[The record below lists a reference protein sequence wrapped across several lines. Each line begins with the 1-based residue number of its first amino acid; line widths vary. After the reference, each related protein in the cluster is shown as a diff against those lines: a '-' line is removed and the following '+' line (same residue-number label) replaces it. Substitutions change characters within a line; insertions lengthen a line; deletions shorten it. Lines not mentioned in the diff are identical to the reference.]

1 MVSFV
6 VDNNDTLAFHT
17 FFQDTAQHHA
27 IVFLV
32 FLSYQLSIYPFLFAV
47 KRRGMLA
54 RKHTRQELLV
64 IDNGDAGIQSTQFFF
79 ELRRY
84 QSALMIVVC
93 SLKVIAALTIV

>member
-1 MVSFV
+1 MVGFV
-6 VDNNDTLAFHT
+6 VDNNDTFAFHT
-17 FFQDTAQHHA
+17 FFQDTTQHYA
-27 IVFLV
+27 VVLFV
-32 FLSYQLSIYPFLFAV
+32 FLSHQLSIYPFLLAV

-79 ELRRY
+79 ELRGY

-93 SLKVIAALTIV
+93 SLKIIAALTIV